1 MHLTFLDNKIRSICE
16 KERKGRAA
24 LGESFDNLCLCLV
37 ELMAAKSIDDLPDG
51 YVARAGNDEIFFAI
65 GSNKYLVAKK
75 NRSLHISESERSQGN
90 ISLQI
95 LRVEQA

>member
-1 MHLTFLDNKIRSICE
+1 MHLTFLDSKIRSICE
-16 KERKGRAA
+16 RERKGRAA

-37 ELMAAKSIDDLPDG
+37 ELMAANSIDDLPDG
-51 YVARAGNDEIFFAI
+51 CVARAVNDEIFFAL

-75 NRSLHISESERSQGN
+75 NRSFQAS